1 MDENKKKKLILGIV
15 AAVAAVLLVVVI
27 VRLIGCFGG
36 GEPESQVNGDNTENT
51 GGAAGTGSDKETQ
64 ESGKESSD
72 SASNG
77 DSSSNGESVVNKLD
91 VTYHVTNQW
100 QNGPSYFKQYDF
112 KVQNLTDAT
121 QENWWIAIKVENG
134 VVISSSWNCECKVEG
149 DTLYIRPGNSYGAAI
164 QPNGTV
170 EGIGMIIESPS
181 DKPLI
186 AMLDNNSQQVANNG
200 DGNGTGGE
208 SGSSSGNSNQTS
220 EESSETTAPK
230 PTVTVPKETI
240 AVSGSTPLARHGRL
254 SVSGTGIV
262 DQNGAPFR
270 LCGVSTHGLQWFPQ
284 YVNKGAFQT
293 LRDDWG
299 ANVIR
304 LAMYVKEGGYTQG
317 DKAKFKK
324 LIDDGVTY
332 ATELGMYVI
341 IDWHVLSYNPNETKS
356 EAITFFTEMAQ
367 KYSAYN
373 NIIYEICNEPT
384 NSPWGS
390 QIKPYA
396 TEVVSVIRKYDKDAI
411 IIVGTNTWSQ
421 DVDEVI
427 GNRLDDKNVMYAVHF
442 YAATHKDWIRDKV
455 TKAVNAGIP
464 VFISECSICDASGS
478 GGVDYNEADKW
489 FNLLESKNISYVC
502 WNLCNKN
509 ETSALLSP
517 GCSKTAGFT
526 DGDLSVTGKWFK
538 KRISAD
544 AKGK

>member
-1 MDENKKKKLILGIV
+1 MDENKKKKLILGV
-15 AAVAAVLLVVVI
+15 AAAGAAVLLVVLFVL
-27 VRLIGCFGG
+27 LIGCFGG
-36 GEPESQVNGDNTENT
+36 GEPATQVNGSNAGDT
-51 GGAAGTGSDKETQ
+51 GGGTGSDAQTE

-72 SASNG
+72 SAS
-77 DSSSNGESVVNKLD
+77 DGESVVNKLD

-100 QNGPSYFKQYDF
+100 QNGDSYFKQYDF

-149 DTLYIRPGNSYGAAI
+149 DTLYIRPGNSYSTAI

-170 EGIGMIIESPS
+170 EGIGMIVESPS
-181 DKPLI
+181 DKPFI
-186 AMLDNNSQQVANNG
+186 AMLDNNSQQVANNEG
-200 DGNGTGGE
+200 SNGNSGE
-208 SGSSSGNSNQTS
+208 SGSGNSNQTS
-220 EESSETTAPK
+220 EESSGTVVPK
-230 PTVTVPKETI
+230 PTVPTVTVPKETI

-262 DQNGAPFR
+262 DQNGAAFR

-304 LAMYVKEGGYTQG
+304 LAMYVREGGYTQG

-356 EAITFFTEMAQ
+356 EAIAFFTEMAQ
-367 KYSAYN
+367 KYSSYN

-427 GNRLDDKNVMYAVHF
+427 GNRLANDRNVMYAVHF
-442 YAATHKDWIRDKV
+442 YAATHTDWIRDKV
-455 TKAVNAGIP
+455 TRAVNAGIP

-478 GGVDYNEADKW
+478 GAVNYGEADKW
-489 FNLLESKNISYVC
+489 FNLLASKNISYVC

-526 DGDLSVTGKWFK
+526 DSDLSETGKWFK

-544 AKGK
+544 VKGK